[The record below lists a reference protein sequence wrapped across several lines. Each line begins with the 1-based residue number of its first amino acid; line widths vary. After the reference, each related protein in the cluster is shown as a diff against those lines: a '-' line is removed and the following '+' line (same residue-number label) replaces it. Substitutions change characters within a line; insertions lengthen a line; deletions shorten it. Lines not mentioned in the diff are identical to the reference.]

1 VAGTVSDLITWALE
15 KWPFAA
21 AVVFV
26 VGYLYVGMAFGWGP
40 DLVRPVS
47 AQTMQQQIAVA
58 KGEVLA
64 TIGSV
69 QGQLKTISDGQA
81 ALQKQQTADRI
92 ERLEQQLLWW
102 RQQNCKSKGKAQEY
116 AYQKMTDLKDR
127 YRELTGT
134 EWIIPACADIGG

>member
-1 VAGTVSDLITWALE
+1 VSDFVTWAFE

-21 AVVFV
+21 AVVFS
-26 VGYLYVGMAFGWGP
+26 VGFLYTGMIFGWGP
-40 DLVRPVS
+40 DIIRPVS
-47 AQTMQQQIAVA
+47 AQTAQQQITVA

-64 TIGSV
+64 TIVGV

-81 ALQKQQTADRI
+81 ALQRQQASDRV

-102 RQQNCKSKGKAQEY
+102 RQQDCKSKGKAQGY

-134 EWIIPACADIGG
+134 EWQIPACADIGQ